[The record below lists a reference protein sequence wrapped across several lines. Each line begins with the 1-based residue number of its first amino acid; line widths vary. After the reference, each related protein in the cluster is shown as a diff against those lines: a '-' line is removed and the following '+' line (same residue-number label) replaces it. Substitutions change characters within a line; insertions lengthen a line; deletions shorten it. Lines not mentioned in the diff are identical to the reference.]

1 MFFSDLGTSGYVYAS
16 QKLPVI
22 EWHDN
27 RRIIYHSSRRRGLN
41 APGALSSIRDLRRPA
56 HGYVYKVTFAF
67 LFQHIFTVSSSLV
80 NDMSSDHP
88 NESEPLLPLHNTT
101 TPTTSRLARRYITS
115 PDSHTGSLPS
125 PLSPGSSGTTGP
137 RREPFNENMNGGVD
151 GDGDGDDDG
160 EEKEEEEEDVRQPRR
175 KLDKGKGRAID
186 LDAFHPASS
195 DSKNPNP
202 SSNNRHSQSQTDMS
216 TNTNTNRK
224 RQVTIIFSNTHHPNL
239 SLSITPTTSISQLKS
254 LIRSSLPSELEG
266 RNLRLIHSGRMLS
279 DGVRIVPWVE
289 AMEERVRRQAEGAV
303 EGVVREVKGRGH
315 GGGLEDGGEE
325 EGDGDGE
332 KEMIWIHCIV
342 GGKEEGIKA
351 EVPEVAVCRFCL
363 LLIFLHPLYR

>member
-1 MFFSDLGTSGYVYAS
+1 MVTSTKYCFSTHLHSI
-16 QKLPVI
+16 LFPV
-22 EWHDN
+22 N
-27 RRIIYHSSRRRGLN
+27 N
-41 APGALSSIRDLRRPA
+41 
-56 HGYVYKVTFAF
+56 
-67 LFQHIFTVSSSLV
+67 
-80 NDMSSDHP
+80 MSSDHP
-88 NESEPLLPLHNTT
+88 NESEPLLPLHNTM
-101 TPTTSRLARRYITS
+101 TPTPSRLARRYITS

-125 PLSPGSSGTTGP
+125 PLSPGSGGTTGP
-137 RREPFNENMNGGVD
+137 GREPSNGNMNGGVD
-151 GDGDGDDDG
+151 GDGDDDG
-160 EEKEEEEEDVRQPRR
+160 EEEEEEEEEDVRQPRG

-186 LDAFHPASS
+186 LDAFRPSSS
-195 DSKNPNP
+195 DSKNPIP
-202 SSNNRHSQSQTDMS
+202 LSSNPHSQPQTDMS
-216 TNTNTNRK
+216 TNTNRNTNRK

-239 SLSITPTTSISQLKS
+239 PLSITPTTSISQLKS
-254 LIRSSLPSELEG
+254 LVRSSLPGELEG

-325 EGDGDGE
+325 EADRE

-351 EVPEVAVCRFCL
+351 EVPDVAVCRLCF